1 MSGVRQQARLG
12 DTAGADVQQPS
23 KKSSSSSSSSSSALA
38 PALELRRIS
47 KRFGETQALSEANLV
62 VLPGEIH
69 ALLGENGAGKSTLVS
84 IAAGRIAADSGE
96 ILRNGSPVSFRRA
109 RDARDAGLA
118 LVPQHDL
125 LIGAASVAD
134 NLAFLD
140 PAAPFFESAESRRAR
155 VGRLAQTFG
164 LELGEPDT
172 RADSLPVGTRQRI
185 EIAGALAGDPGVLI
199 LDEPTAVL
207 SPDETTALF
216 ASLRR
221 RADAGAA
228 VVFITH
234 RLAEVFAGADRLTL
248 LARGRSVKT
257 CLISDTNPAE
267 IGGLLIASAEIVESA
282 KKEKEKEKIFLEG
295 EEGDVPLEDRSGQG
309 PCSPN
314 GRSQGSST
322 AARRAERALDIGH
335 SGRRFPGIGAA
346 SAAPNIRRIS
356 SPDKSLALRGFAP
369 NVASAVRT
377 ENISL
382 SLAPGELLVLLAIDG
397 NGADTIAR
405 AITGLQGFSGRV
417 EIGGVSLPPWGDPLA
432 FRAAGGAFV
441 PADRREEGLVAA
453 LSLSENLALPSPPGR
468 IFLDRA
474 AMRAHAEERLSA
486 FGVRHASPDAPAGS
500 LSGGNQQ
507 KAVLARE
514 LALRPVVLVAVHPT
528 RGLDLASA
536 AAVRNRILDAC
547 RSGTAALVVTA
558 DPEEAQLLGAPLRVV
573 YRGRLSGVLGP
584 ATPADTLG
592 RLMAGLEG

>member
-1 MSGVRQQARLG
+1 
-12 DTAGADVQQPS
+12 
-23 KKSSSSSSSSSSALA
+23 
-38 PALELRRIS
+38 
-47 KRFGETQALSEANLV
+47 
-62 VLPGEIH
+62 
-69 ALLGENGAGKSTLVS
+69 VS
-84 IAAGRIAADSGE
+84 IAAGRLAADSGE
-96 ILRNGSPVSFRRA
+96 ILRGGSPVSYRNAKGA
-109 RDARDAGLA
+109 RHAGLV

-155 VGRLAQTFG
+155 VGRLAQAFG
-164 LELGEPDT
+164 LELGAADA
-172 RADSLPVGTRQRI
+172 RADALPVGTRQRI
-185 EIAGALAGDPGVLI
+185 EIAGALAGDPDVLI

-207 SPDETTALF
+207 SPNETAALF

-228 VVFITH
+228 VVLITH
-234 RLAEVFAGADRLTL
+234 RLAEVFAGSDRLTL

-257 CLISDTNPAE
+257 CRVSETTPQE
-267 IGGLLIASAEIVESA
+267 IGGLLVASAEGAERPGPTTS
-282 KKEKEKEKIFLEG
+282 
-295 EEGDVPLEDRSGQG
+295 DVPAKARQF
-309 PCSPN
+309 PN
-314 GRSQGSST
+314 QP
-322 AARRAERALDIGH
+322 L
-335 SGRRFPGIGAA
+335 P
-346 SAAPNIRRIS
+346 
-356 SPDKSLALRGFAP
+356 SLALTGFAP

-377 ENISL
+377 ERVSL
-382 SLAPGELLVLLAIDG
+382 SLSPGELLVLLAIDG

-405 AITGLQGFSGRV
+405 AIAGLERFSGRV
-417 EIGGVSLPPWGDPLA
+417 EVGGVPLPPSGDPLA

-453 LSLSENLALPSPPGR
+453 LSLSENLALPNPPGSV
-468 IFLDRA
+468 FLDRA

-486 FGVRHASPDAPAGS
+486 FGIRYASPAALAGS

-514 LALRPVVLVAVHPT
+514 LAHRPGVLVAVHPT

-536 AAVRNRILDAC
+536 AAVRSRILDAC

-558 DPEEAQLLGAPLRVV
+558 DPDEAQLFGAPLRVV
-573 YRGRLSGVLGP
+573 TRGRLSAVLEP
-584 ATPADTLG
+584 ATPAATLG